1 MDLAP
6 QLWRQWRGGE
16 GCGGG
21 LTSSRGAGL
30 CRAVD
35 LPPAE
40 ARADLAGLMVR
51 DPRFQELRENEVQ
64 RESRSSR
71 KSGVPTPG
79 SVSPGGAPGLEP
91 CR

>member
-1 MDLAP
+1 MCNKEYKDIKP
-6 QLWRQWRGGE
+6 ESIRIPTKQWRGGE

-30 CRAVD
+30 CCAVD

-51 DPRFQELRENEVQ
+51 DPRFQELRENEV
-64 RESRSSR
+64 
-71 KSGVPTPG
+71 
-79 SVSPGGAPGLEP
+79 
-91 CR
+91 